1 MLKKDILMAS
11 TIQEGIKE
19 EEINE
24 DDSFEGAEPGARWE
38 CHIYFNLYLGPIMC
52 WERAGTLSL
61 KTFKTFLGN

>member
-1 MLKKDILMAS
+1 MFKKNVLMAS

-38 CHIYFNLYLGPIMC
+38 CHI
-52 WERAGTLSL
+52 
-61 KTFKTFLGN
+61 